1 MSVNPFLLFITA
13 TAFQKFPARAPGR
26 LLFVAGDL
34 LCREQFPKSAPV
46 AALRNVVGGLRSQGI
61 CPPPGTW
68 QYVIVSSRVKHFNE
82 APAVFT
88 ERPAWRAVGNGWRHL
103 HGSVRGAGV
112 SFEWH
117 DFKTHAEFDWGKSF
131 HPGSVEVCLN
141 LEGEG
146 RVGSHKSEATFTPL
160 TVGFYRRGESPLAAT
175 RSANQRHQFL
185 TVEMSFDFLRR
196 HLGEFVTSLHP
207 LVREVVAGQPEKSAI
222 AAPARLTSRQQQLLA
237 SLRDAPVLALAQ
249 SVWYQ
254 AKALEVAAE
263 FFFVVP
269 GEQELFCQR
278 QQRISAERV
287 EKVTALLRE
296 KLAEPPTLEEL
307 GRAAGCSPF
316 HLSRTFSAAT
326 GMTIPQYTRQLR
338 MERAAELLKSGKF
351 NVTEAALE
359 VGYSS
364 LSHFSQAFHETF
376 GCCPGLYPLK
386 TPTQSN
392 SLQQQ
397 Q

>member
-1 MSVNPFLLFITA
+1 VKSVSLRARPLLPDGKLHHKIICPLPEKWHIVVVPKSARRQIETDDA
-13 TAFQKFPARAPGR
+13 TEIARAP
-26 LLFVAGDL
+26 A
-34 LCREQFPKSAPV
+34 
-46 AALRNVVGGLRSQGI
+46 
-61 CPPPGTW
+61 
-68 QYVIVSSRVKHFNE
+68 
-82 APAVFT
+82 FT
-88 ERPAWRAVGNGWRHL
+88 ERPAWQAIGDGWRHL

-117 DFKTHAEFDWGKSF
+117 DFKARGEFDWGKSF

-141 LEGEG
+141 LEGNG
-146 RVGSHKSEATFTPL
+146 RVAFNKTEAVFTPL
-160 TVGFYRRGESPLAAT
+160 TAGFYRRGDQPLHAT
-175 RSANQRHQFL
+175 RETNQQHKFL

-207 LVREVVAGQPEKSAI
+207 LVRDVLSGQSEKSAV
-222 AAPARLTSRQQQLLA
+222 APPARLTSRRQQLLA
-237 SLRDAPVLALAQ
+237 SLREAPVLALAQ
-249 SVWYQ
+249 TVWYQ

-263 FFFVVP
+263 LFFIAP

-278 QQRISAERV
+278 QQRLSAERV
-287 EKVTALLRE
+287 EKVIALLRE
-296 KLAEPPTLEEL
+296 KLAAPPNLEEI
-307 GRAAGCSPF
+307 GRAVGCSPF

-326 GMTIPQYTRQLR
+326 GLTIPQYVRQLR

-364 LSHFSQAFHETF
+364 LSHFSQSFHEAF

-386 TPTQSN
+386 TPTQKS
-392 SLQQQ
+392 SIK
-397 Q
+397 

>member
-1 MSVNPFLLFITA
+1 LAAFVRLLFIGGGLRH
-13 TAFQKFPARAPGR
+13 KIICP
-26 LLFVAGDL
+26 LEKKWHIVAV
-34 LCREQFPKSAPV
+34 PKSARRQIENGDTAEISV
-46 AALRNVVGGLRSQGI
+46 
-61 CPPPGTW
+61 
-68 QYVIVSSRVKHFNE
+68 
-82 APAVFT
+82 APAFT
-88 ERPAWRAVGNGWRHL
+88 ERPAWRAVGDGWRHL

-117 DFKTHAEFDWGKSF
+117 DFKAHAEFDWGKSF
-131 HPGSVEVCLN
+131 HPGSIEVCLN
-141 LEGEG
+141 LEGDG
-146 RVGSHKSEATFTPL
+146 RVSFNHSEAAFAPL
-160 TVGFYRRGESPLAAT
+160 TAGFYRRGEQDLPAT

-185 TVEMSFDFLRR
+185 TVEMSFEFLRR
-196 HLGEFVTSLHP
+196 HLDEFVTSLHP
-207 LVREVVAGQPEKSAI
+207 LVREVVAGQSEKSAV
-222 AAPARLTSRQQQLLA
+222 APPMRLTSRQQQLLA

-263 FFFVVP
+263 FFFVAP

-287 EKVTALLRE
+287 EKVVAVLRE
-296 KLAEPPTLEEL
+296 KLSEPPPLEEL
-307 GRAAGCSPF
+307 GRAVGCSPF

-338 MERAAELLKSGKF
+338 LERAAELLKSGKF

-364 LSHFSQAFHETF
+364 LSHFSQAFHEIF
-376 GCCPGLYPLK
+376 GCCPGLYPLR
-386 TPTQSN
+386 TPTQKTSVEERK
-392 SLQQQ
+392 
-397 Q
+397 

>member
-1 MSVNPFLLFITA
+1 VP
-13 TAFQKFPARAPGR
+13 KPAKKIEIDGAEFSRA
-26 LLFVAGDL
+26 
-34 LCREQFPKSAPV
+34 S
-46 AALRNVVGGLRSQGI
+46 
-61 CPPPGTW
+61 
-68 QYVIVSSRVKHFNE
+68 
-82 APAVFT
+82 FT
-88 ERPAWRAVGNGWRHL
+88 ERPAWQSVGDGWRHL
-103 HGSVRGAGV
+103 HGSVSRTGA

-117 DFKTHAEFDWGKSF
+117 DFKTSGGEFDWGKAF

-141 LEGEG
+141 LEGNGKVVLNKTEIFF
-146 RVGSHKSEATFTPL
+146 APL
-160 TVGFYRRGESPLAAT
+160 TVGFYRRGEQVLRAVREP
-175 RSANQRHQFL
+175 NQRHQFL

-207 LVREVVAGQPEKSAI
+207 LVREIVAGQSEKSSVATTT
-222 AAPARLTSRQQQLLA
+222 RLTSRQQQLLA

-249 SVWYQ
+249 AVWYQ

-263 FFFVVP
+263 LFFIAP

-278 QQRISAERV
+278 QQRLAAERV
-287 EKVTALLRE
+287 EKVISLLQ
-296 KLAEPPTLEEL
+296 KNLAAPPALEEI
-307 GRAAGCSPF
+307 GCAVGCSPF
-316 HLSRTFSAAT
+316 HLSRTFSTTT
-326 GMTIPQYTRQLR
+326 GMTIPQYLRQLR

-386 TPTQSN
+386 TPTQKIR
-392 SLQQQ
+392 
-397 Q
+397 

>member
-1 MSVNPFLLFITA
+1 MEFSV
-13 TAFQKFPARAPGR
+13 
-26 LLFVAGDL
+26 
-34 LCREQFPKSAPV
+34 
-46 AALRNVVGGLRSQGI
+46 
-61 CPPPGTW
+61 
-68 QYVIVSSRVKHFNE
+68 
-82 APAVFT
+82 APAFT
-88 ERPAWRAVGNGWRHL
+88 ERPAWRAIGDGWRHL

-117 DFKTHAEFDWGKSF
+117 DFMAREEFEWGRSF

-146 RVGSHKSEATFTPL
+146 HVSFNRQDAVYTPL
-160 TVGFYRRGESPLAAT
+160 TAGFYRRGEQSLRAT
-175 RSANQRHQFL
+175 RAANQRHQFL
-185 TVEMSFDFLRR
+185 TVEMSFEFLRR

-207 LVREVVAGQPEKSAI
+207 LVREVVSGQSEKSAV
-222 AAPARLTSRQQQLLA
+222 APPMRLTSRQQQLLA

-263 FFFVVP
+263 FFFVAP

-287 EKVTALLRE
+287 EKVIAVLRK
-296 KLAEPPTLEEL
+296 KLSEPPTLEEI
-307 GRAAGCSPF
+307 GRAVGCSPF
-316 HLSRTFSAAT
+316 HLSRTFSTAT

-338 MERAAELLKSGKF
+338 LERAAELLKSGKF

-386 TPTQSN
+386 TPTQKIG
-392 SLQQQ
+392 QPV
-397 Q
+397 

>member
-1 MSVNPFLLFITA
+1 MAAKISEVKKLRCRLLLIFS
-13 TAFQKFPARAPGR
+13 GR
-26 LLFVAGDL
+26 L
-34 LCREQFPKSAPV
+34 RHKI
-46 AALRNVVGGLRSQGI
+46 I
-61 CPPPGTW
+61 CPLQIKW
-68 QYVIVSSRVKHFNE
+68 HIVAVPKPAKQPIENGEASE
-82 APAVFT
+82 AAGAPAFT
-88 ERPAWRAVGNGWRHL
+88 ERPAWRAVGDGWRHL

-117 DFKTHAEFDWGKSF
+117 DFKANAEFDWGKSF
-131 HPGSVEVCLN
+131 HPGSIEVCLN
-141 LEGEG
+141 LAGEG
-146 RVGSHKSEATFTPL
+146 RVSFNKLETVFAPL
-160 TVGFYRRGESPLAAT
+160 TAGFYRRGEQILSAT

-207 LVREVVAGQPEKSAI
+207 LIREVVSGQSEKSAV
-222 AAPARLTSRQQQLLA
+222 APSTRLTSRQQQLLT
-237 SLRDAPVLALAQ
+237 SLREAPVLALAQ

-263 FFFVVP
+263 FFFIAP

-278 QQRISAERV
+278 QQRLSGERV
-287 EKVTALLRE
+287 EKVIALLRE
-296 KLAEPPTLEEL
+296 KLDAPPNLEEL

-316 HLSRTFSAAT
+316 HLSRTFSTAT
-326 GMTIPQYTRQLR
+326 GLTIPQYTRQLR
-338 MERAAELLKSGKF
+338 MERAAGLLRSGKF

-364 LSHFSQAFHETF
+364 LSHFSQAFHEAF

-386 TPTQSN
+386 TPTQKT
-392 SLQQQ
+392 SLKE
-397 Q
+397 